1 MLLVSLSVF
10 LGAAIYVHSLP
21 SEYDGKAIV
30 AFGPRADVASASSD
44 TVRVVV
50 PKYVAYVKAPSTV
63 RAVAARLGENASTL
77 SGAVDANLA
86 QDTGTISVTVRLRS
100 PARAAMIANA
110 FADQLLSFAKR
121 DPLLSAQ
128 LVAPALPSSSP
139 AAPPRI
145 LLDAAALAVG
155 LLLGVGLSV
164 LFERSRPRLRSWR
177 DMAELTGYPVLGRV
191 PSSRPIRK
199 NVTTAFSNPIVGASF
214 RTLRA
219 NLEPLLRDKG
229 IKIVIVT
236 SPSPGEGKS
245 TVAILLAESLSRL
258 GMKTLLVDADLR
270 RPRIGQ
276 LLPDNT
282 NPGLSALLRRDEN
295 QTAVVER
302 GWIENLY
309 VLPTIADADAGDLLA
324 RRFGGF
330 SKGVSKSFDYIV
342 VDTPPLLGT
351 DDTRAIATRADVLGV
366 LLVVSTGSVAQ
377 PVNEAVLAI
386 ESLQTPML
394 GIVGNRLKESRT
406 YYSYSA

>member
-86 QDTGTISVTVRLRS
+86 QDTGTISITVRLRS
-100 PARAAMIANA
+100 PARAATIANV

-164 LFERSRPRLRSWR
+164 LFERGRPRLRSWR

-191 PSSRPIRK
+191 PTSRPIRTM
-199 NVTTAFSNPIVGASF
+199 VTTAFSNPIDGASF

-282 NPGLSALLRRDEN
+282 NPGLSALLRSDGSK
-295 QTAVVER
+295 TVVAER

-309 VLPTIADADAGDLLA
+309 VLPTTADDDAGDLLA
-324 RRFGGF
+324 RRFGDFAKGI
-330 SKGVSKSFDYIV
+330 SKLFDYVV

-351 DDTRAIATRADVLGV
+351 DDTRAIATGADMLGV

-377 PVNEAVLAI
+377 PVNEAILAI

-394 GIVGNRLKESRT
+394 GIVANRLSESRT
-406 YYSYSA
+406 YSYYA